1 MSSSEM
7 ISVGHWIDS
16 LHDDVST
23 SNLYGD
29 GVGID
34 GAVAVVGVDVVA
46 VFECLLGGATGLAV
60 VVALCTLLLFSTF
73 PAETDRTLLRGGA
86 TSLLDCMFC
95 N

>member
-1 MSSSEM
+1 M

-34 GAVAVVGVDVVA
+34 VAVGLVVA

-60 VVALCTLLLFSTF
+60 VVALCTLFSTF
-73 PAETDRTLLRGGA
+73 PADTDRTLLRGGA
-86 TSLLDCMFC
+86 TSLLDCVFC
-95 N
+95 S